1 MPKES
6 RSDKHRETNCAWCTK
21 RSTAIY
27 KSDQWNRTRGRDAV
41 GAAATWPKGVVSFP
55 SPYAQLLE
63 SQLDQVWYLIGVDA
77 YIVGCMK
84 NRQIN
89 EEPLDG
95 TDVTRPL
102 RVAWRYW
109 WGKAVRFSCDKK
121 SLMKTVRF
129 PFEKNHQRKWA
140 ANLSQQRKMRLYR
153 IVGDRTDI
161 AKRKR
166 FDFRVT
172 KITYESG

>member
-1 MPKES
+1 MLGVQKDQ
-6 RSDKHRETNCAWCTK
+6 RQSDK
-21 RSTAIY
+21 I
-27 KSDQWNRTRGRDAV
+27 DQWNRTRGRDAV

-140 ANLSQQRKMRLYR
+140 AHLS
-153 IVGDRTDI
+153 
-161 AKRKR
+161 
-166 FDFRVT
+166 
-172 KITYESG
+172 